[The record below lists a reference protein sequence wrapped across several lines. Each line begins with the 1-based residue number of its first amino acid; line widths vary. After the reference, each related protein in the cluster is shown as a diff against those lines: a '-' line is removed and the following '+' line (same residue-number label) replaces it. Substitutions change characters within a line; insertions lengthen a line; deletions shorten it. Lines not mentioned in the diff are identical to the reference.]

1 MTLAA
6 AINRGLRKALED
18 DLGVVLFGEDIG
30 ALGGVFLITAG
41 LQKDFGDQ
49 RVVDAPLA
57 EAGIVGTGVGMAM
70 SGLRIMAPGTP
81 HDAYWGIQEAI
92 ASEVPVIFFEPKRRY
107 WMKGEVGTDPA
118 ACGSFGLAGGA
129 VVRRLG
135 EDVTLVTYGPLV
147 TTALDVAAAA
157 QDDGVSVEVVDL
169 RVISPVDIDT
179 VVTSVRKTG
188 RLVVVHEA
196 PTSFGVGAEIAARVG
211 ETCFYELE
219 APVIRVGG
227 FHTPYPASRSEHHDL
242 PDVDRILDG
251 IDRAL
256 EY

>member
-18 DLGVVLFGEDIG
+18 DPRVVLFGEDIG
-30 ALGGVFLITAG
+30 VLGGVFLITDG

-49 RVVDAPLA
+49 RVIHAPLA
-57 EAGIVGTGVGMAM
+57 EAG
-70 SGLRIMAPGTP
+70 
-81 HDAYWGIQEAI
+81 
-92 ASEVPVIFFEPKRRY
+92 
-107 WMKGEVGTDPA
+107 
-118 ACGSFGLAGGA
+118 
-129 VVRRLG
+129 
-135 EDVTLVTYGPLV
+135 
-147 TTALDVAAAA
+147 
-157 QDDGVSVEVVDL
+157 
-169 RVISPVDIDT
+169 T

-188 RLVVVHEA
+188 RLVIVHEA

-211 ETCFYELE
+211 DTCFYELE